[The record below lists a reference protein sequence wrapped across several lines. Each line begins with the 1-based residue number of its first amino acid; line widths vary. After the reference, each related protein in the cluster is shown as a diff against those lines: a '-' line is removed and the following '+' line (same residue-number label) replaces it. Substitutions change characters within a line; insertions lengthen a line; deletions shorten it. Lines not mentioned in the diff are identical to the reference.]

1 MGHGGSKD
9 PMREYEKDSRNIS
22 STKEDPQTS
31 RFQDYKNINQ
41 YNISINTYYRYII
54 FIIIILFIVLL
65 LFLFMLKMRMC
76 VNKKKIIYK

>member
-1 MGHGGSKD
+1 MGGGGSKD
-9 PMREYEKDSRNIS
+9 SMREYEKDSRNFI

-31 RFQDYKNINQ
+31 RFQDYKNIYQ

-54 FIIIILFIVLL
+54 FIIIILFMLL
-65 LFLFMLKMRMC
+65 LLFMLKMRMC